1 MSSTSGAGSTGDV
14 DHPGRRGGVAASL
27 ALVVVVAVLDLAEG
41 PATAFVGV
49 LTCAPFLAAVFA
61 RPLDTAGVGVTAL
74 GAGAALGA
82 LQAAATSQAQLI
94 RLAFITAATVLAVL
108 AATVRERR
116 ELRMAEL
123 TDVAQVAQATI
134 LRPVPATA
142 GCLALAARYASASAA
157 ASIGGD
163 LYDVA
168 DTPHG
173 VRLVIGDVRGKGLD
187 AVRLASAVLASFR
200 EAAFTAGPDLADVAR
215 QVSTSVARQ
224 VEPED
229 FVTAVFVQLDG
240 HGQGQ
245 AVNCGHPPPLIVSS
259 TGTVEHLHAGWAM
272 PPLGLVTTVESRPF
286 TLPPAAR
293 LLLYTDGL
301 TEARDRSRAFFDL
314 DAAAGHLDRGS
325 LEEALTRL
333 LAAVHTHTGGGLHD
347 DLAAVLIERPP
358 AGGAPVRG
366 ARHDPAHR

>member
-1 MSSTSGAGSTGDV
+1 M
-14 DHPGRRGGVAASL
+14 AASL
-27 ALVVVVAVLDLAEG
+27 ALVLVITVLDLAEG

-61 RPLDTAGVGVTAL
+61 RPLDTAAVGVAAL
-74 GAGAALGA
+74 GAGATLGA

-94 RLAFITAATVLAVL
+94 RLAFITVAVVLAVL
-108 AATVRERR
+108 AATVREQR
-116 ELRMAEL
+116 ERRMAEL
-123 TDVAQVAQATI
+123 TNVAQVAQATI
-134 LRPVPATA
+134 LRPIPVTA
-142 GCLALAARYASASAA
+142 GGLALAARYASASAA

-168 DTPHG
+168 VTPHG

-200 EAAFTAGPDLADVAR
+200 EAAFTAGPDLADIAR

-229 FVTAVFVQLDG
+229 FVTAVFIQLDARG
-240 HGQGQ
+240 HGH

-259 TGTVEHLHAGWAM
+259 AGTVEPLHAGWTV
-272 PPLGLVTTVESRPF
+272 PPLGLVTRVESRPF
-286 TLPPAAR
+286 SLPSAAR

-314 DAAAGHLDRGS
+314 DGAAPKLARGS
-325 LEEALTRL
+325 LDEALNHL
-333 LAAVHTHTGGGLHD
+333 LEAVHTHTGGALHD

-358 AGGAPVRG
+358 DGGAAPVTGGTPQRTG
-366 ARHDPAHR
+366 EDLLS